1 MASGLGNNG
10 VERLD
15 ELVSVDGLS
24 PLEAAARHPHAWWA
38 RTPPSTPAGRA
49 SSAAEEG
56 PVTIE

>member
-24 PLEAAARHPHAWWA
+24 PLEAAARHPHAW
-38 RTPPSTPAGRA
+38 
-49 SSAAEEG
+49 
-56 PVTIE
+56 